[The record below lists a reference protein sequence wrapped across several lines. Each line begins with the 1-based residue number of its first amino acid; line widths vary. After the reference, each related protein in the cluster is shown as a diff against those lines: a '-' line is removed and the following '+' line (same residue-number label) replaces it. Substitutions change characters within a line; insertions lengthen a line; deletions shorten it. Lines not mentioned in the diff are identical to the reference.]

1 MEIMLVCI
9 YKWIDERKITILDC
23 FFVVYLIL
31 LFSSFEWVKRKKRNL
46 NISIKVIGDC
56 LNFSI

>member
-9 YKWIDERKITILDC
+9 YKWIDERKIMILDC

-31 LFSSFEWVKRKKRNL
+31 LFLSFEWVKRKKRNL

-56 LNFSI
+56 FKF

>member
-9 YKWIDERKITILDC
+9 YKWIDERKIMILDC

>member
-9 YKWIDERKITILDC
+9 YKWIDERKIMILDC

-31 LFSSFEWVKRKKRNL
+31 LFLSFEWVKRKKRNL